1 MGFNICGTKK
11 FADHFSY
18 TKKDI
23 DDIEESAKK
32 LYAEYLITTEKDWF
46 KLEKL
51 EVKLPVIVIEIKIKV
66 EKENQFLKLFNNQV

>member
-23 DDIEESAKK
+23 DDIEESAKTLNAK
-32 LYAEYLITTEKDWF
+32 YLLTTEKDWF
-46 KLEKL
+46 KLDKL
-51 EVKLPVIVIEIKIKV
+51 KTRLPVIVVEIKIKV
-66 EKENQFLKLFNNQV
+66 EKENEFLNLFNN